1 MSVGVCVSVYV
12 CVVGGW
18 GGEWEVADYSHC
30 SALDDLADLV
40 QVLPKLLHRRAQHL
54 DLLVRP
60 LPTEKK
66 DQM

>member
-1 MSVGVCVSVYV
+1 MCVCVCV
-12 CVVGGW
+12 CVCGGGV

-54 DLLVRP
+54 NLLVRP

-66 DQM
+66 HQM

>member
-1 MSVGVCVSVYV
+1 MCVCVCVCVYV
-12 CVVGGW
+12 CMCVWW

-66 DQM
+66 DQT